1 MILFNNFIQ
10 SLKKLSILLF
20 YYVLII
26 KIKYLIYFFRSSAR
40 DNALFLCDWG
50 FDRNNAL
57 HISNVLR
64 KLENENAYTRAAS
77 IAIFNLR
84 MRDAIETLNK
94 GANQQPH
101 LSMIA
106 MALSG
111 NFIHLIFFLIFS
123 PFS

>member
-1 MILFNNFIQ
+1 MF
-10 SLKKLSILLF
+10 LLF
-20 YYVLII
+20 C
-26 KIKYLIYFFRSSAR
+26 KYLYFYIILRSPAR

-50 FDRNNAL
+50 FDRNNTS

-94 GANQQPH
+94 GANQQPN

-111 NFIHLIFFLIFS
+111 NELF
-123 PFS
+123 

>member
-1 MILFNNFIQ
+1 MI
-10 SLKKLSILLF
+10 ILC
-20 YYVLII
+20 
-26 KIKYLIYFFRSSAR
+26 FFRSLAR

-57 HISNVLR
+57 HISALLR
-64 KLENENAYTRAAS
+64 KLENENSHTRAAS

-94 GANQQPH
+94 GANQQPN

-111 NFIHLIFFLIFS
+111 ITLFKYTFVYFIRKSFLYIY
-123 PFS
+123 

>member
-1 MILFNNFIQ
+1 MLVIRYILILLSFKYY
-10 SLKKLSILLF
+10 LKLSLHIFHL
-20 YYVLII
+20 
-26 KIKYLIYFFRSSAR
+26 YFFRSSAR

-50 FDRNNAL
+50 FDRNNAS
-57 HISNVLR
+57 HISNVLK

-94 GANQQPH
+94 GAHQQTH

-111 NFIHLIFFLIFS
+111 NIFLHLKVLLHILTT
-123 PFS
+123 

>member
-1 MILFNNFIQ
+1 M
-10 SLKKLSILLF
+10 SLLF
-20 YYVLII
+20 
-26 KIKYLIYFFRSSAR
+26 KYFYIFRSSAR
-40 DNALFLCDWG
+40 DNALLLCDWG
-50 FDRNNAL
+50 FDRTNAL

-64 KLENENAYTRAAS
+64 KLENENSYTRAAS

-94 GANQQPH
+94 GANHQPH

-111 NFIHLIFFLIFS
+111 DTFQYFNIKIFLCYFINCIESVIVKYCLNFYRI
-123 PFS
+123 

>member
-1 MILFNNFIQ
+1 
-10 SLKKLSILLF
+10 
-20 YYVLII
+20 
-26 KIKYLIYFFRSSAR
+26 
-40 DNALFLCDWG
+40 LFLCDWG

-57 HISNVLR
+57 HISALLR
-64 KLENENAYTRAAS
+64 KLENENAHTRAAS

-94 GANQQPH
+94 GANQQPN

-111 NFIHLIFFLIFS
+111 ITLFKYTFVILSKTLY
-123 PFS
+123 